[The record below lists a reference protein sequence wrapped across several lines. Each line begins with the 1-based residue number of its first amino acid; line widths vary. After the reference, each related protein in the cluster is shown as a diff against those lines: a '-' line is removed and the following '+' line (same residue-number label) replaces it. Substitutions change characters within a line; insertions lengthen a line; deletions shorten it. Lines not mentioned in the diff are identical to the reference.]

1 MDILNKG
8 FDLAMKAMLGS
19 APLLPVTPKGR
30 PVLCHKGNFKTNYP
44 FVGVLGFWS
53 WGPFKKAYDKLPYFG
68 FFTGDNWIKSF
79 NMSGFEVASADVS
92 PLGSAWDR
100 ACELYAQLTGSVV
113 DYGRAH
119 SEKYGHPRYGED
131 YSGRALVGKWDSV
144 NKINL
149 ICHSFGGPTAALF
162 TSILEY
168 GSDEE
173 KAVTT
178 DGTLSPFFEGGKGSY
193 IYSETTLAGAFNGT
207 SLVCGAQAI
216 NDTVLYLRKF
226 FPLYKFD
233 PFCKA
238 LELVAAAFEKITD
251 GETPDP
257 DTGLFDM
264 VPQNS
269 VELNKM
275 IKTVPSVYY
284 FTAPCSTVRKARD
297 GEFIP
302 DFKVTDPFFA
312 LQAEILGKTDYT
324 FPGGM
329 TLGSEWKENDGLV
342 NTFSEFGPMN
352 EEITHLHR
360 APSEQ
365 LAAEDFEPGRY
376 YAFETYR
383 GSHNSLTGGTV
394 RPNPSAKFY
403 FLEIMKFINSL

>member
-8 FDLAMKAMLGS
+8 FTVAVKALLTS
-19 APLLPVTPKGR
+19 ATLLPVTPKGK
-30 PVLCHKGNFKTNYP
+30 PVLAHKGNFKTDYP
-44 FVGVLGFWS
+44 FVFVLGFGS
-53 WGPFKKAYDKLPYFG
+53 WGPPMKAYEKLPYLG
-68 FFTGDNWIKSF
+68 FFTGDNWIKSAK
-79 NMSGFEVASADVS
+79 MSGFKVECANVS
-92 PLGSAWDR
+92 SLGSAWDR
-100 ACELYAQLTGSVV
+100 ACELYAQITGTVV

-119 SEKYGHPRYGED
+119 SEKFGHPRYGED
-131 YSGRALVGKWDSV
+131 YTGKGLIEKWDSE

-149 ICHSFGGPTAALF
+149 LAHSFGGPTSALF

-193 IYSETTLAGAFNGT
+193 IYSEITFAGAFNGT
-207 SLVCGAQAI
+207 SLVCSAQAI
-216 NDTVLYLRKF
+216 NDTVLYLRKY

-233 PFCKA
+233 PACKL
-238 LELVAAAFEKITD
+238 LEFIAHAFEKITD

-257 DTGLFDM
+257 DTGLYDM

-284 FTAPCSTVRKARD
+284 FTCPCSMVKKNENGDYA
-297 GEFIP
+297 P
-302 DFKVTDPFFA
+302 DWKITDPFFM
-312 LQAEILGKTDYT
+312 LLAEILGKTDYT

-329 TLGSEWKENDGLV
+329 TLGEEWKDNDGLV
-342 NTFSEFGPMN
+342 NTLSEFGPIN
-352 EEITHLHR
+352 EQITHLKEG
-360 APSEQ
+360 PSEQ
-365 LAAEDFEPGRY
+365 LASEKFETGRY
-376 YAFETYR
+376 YAFKIYR

-394 RPNPSAKFY
+394 RPNPSAKEHF
-403 FLEIMKFINSL
+403 FDIIKFINTL